1 MGAVDVVAMSFP
13 TYLAPAGPHQL
24 DPDYHQDIRPVP
36 EKEDTTGRALSLLR
50 PQAPSPKRT
59 LFNACIYLTH
69 GSFTKGGWRLCRRG
83 AIYDLLEVRI
93 MPGKGGAGCCRIFSF
108 PDMLN
113 MSINLPEA

>member
-1 MGAVDVVAMSFP
+1 VTRQAAAADASRCSGRAVPVGPAMGAVDVVAMSFP
-13 TYLAPAGPHQL
+13 TFLAPAGPHQL

-83 AIYDLLEVRI
+83 AIYDLLEV
-93 MPGKGGAGCCRIFSF
+93 
-108 PDMLN
+108 
-113 MSINLPEA
+113 